1 MSTSSFG
8 EFIRL
13 CARRSRLLSIIA
25 AASFL
30 VVFLIVYAFSTVKYE
45 TTTSIMINSNSTA
58 ATLSDQ
64 NIKEELTSKTAAKCI
79 DIIQNS
85 TAVGTALEREKL
97 DYKAASFT
105 KNVSVVQTNESS
117 VLRITVLFPKD
128 DIGALSFTKTL
139 ADVACETIELQFAG
153 EYTAKELEQATIRK
167 TYSRF
172 FPAFRSGLAALI
184 IGLLGF
190 SVWQII
196 SLSLDKTIHTHDK
209 ITKFAKKTV
218 IASIPSKTR
227 SHNDVQNSNRISN
240 AYRILRSAVKYAEG
254 SPKSIAICS
263 PSPKDGRTSVAV
275 GLATALAE
283 TNAMVLLIEAD
294 MRRPSVKMQMR
305 IDSPFGLADLLLGKT
320 NLATTICKTSN
331 RNLYVITA
339 SNSSLTNVD
348 IADLLDSAI
357 MDELLEAV
365 YDQFDYI
372 IIDTPAVE
380 IVPDATSIS
389 GKVDCCV
396 VVAQY
401 GHTRSD
407 ELSSTIEM
415 LEGTGADVLGVVTVN
430 SPVRSGFMGSVS
442 NYYSGEAY
450 SPSRRA
456 GFAGRK

>member
-13 CARRSRLLSIIA
+13 CARRSKILSAIA
-25 AASFL
+25 AASFF
-30 VVFLIVYAFSTVKYE
+30 VVFIFVYSISTVKYE

-58 ATLSDQ
+58 ATLADQ

-85 TAVGTALEREKL
+85 TAVGAALEREKL
-97 DYKAASFT
+97 DYDPAAFT
-105 KNVSVVQTNESS
+105 KNVTVEQTNQSS
-117 VLRITVLFPKD
+117 VLRITVVFPKD
-128 DIGALSFTKTL
+128 DIEALSFTKTL
-139 ADVACETIELQFAG
+139 ADVACETVELQFSG
-153 EYTAKELEQATIRK
+153 DYTASSLEQATIRK
-167 TYSRF
+167 THSRLL
-172 FPAFRSGLAALI
+172 PAFRAGLISLAL
-184 IGLLGF
+184 GLLAF
-190 SVWQII
+190 TVWQII
-196 SLSLDKTIHTHDK
+196 SLSIDKTIHTHDK
-209 ITKFAKKTV
+209 ITKFTKKTV
-218 IASIPSKTR
+218 IAAIPSKTR
-227 SHNDVQNSNRISN
+227 SHNDLQGNNKISN
-240 AYRILRSAVKYAEG
+240 AYRILRSAVKYAEA
-254 SPKSIAICS
+254 SPKSIAVCS

-339 SNSSLTNVD
+339 SNSSLSNVD
-348 IADLLDSAI
+348 IADLLDSDI

-365 YDQFDYI
+365 YEQFDYI

-389 GKVDCCV
+389 GKVDSCV

-415 LEGTGADVLGVVTVN
+415 LEGTGARILGIVTVN
-430 SPVRSGFMGSVS
+430 TPMRSGFMGSVT
-442 NYYSGEAY
+442 NYYSGDSYTPAK
-450 SPSRRA
+450 PGFRA
-456 GFAGRK
+456 QK

>member
-1 MSTSSFG
+1 MSTSAFG

-13 CARRSRLLSIIA
+13 CARRIKILATIA
-25 AASFL
+25 AVSFL
-30 VVFLIVYAFSTVKYE
+30 AVFIIVYSVTTVKYE
-45 TTTSIMINSNSTA
+45 TTTSIIINSNSTA

-97 DYKAASFT
+97 DYDAASFT
-105 KNVSVVQTNESS
+105 ENVTVEQTNESS
-117 VLRITVLFPKD
+117 VLRITVIFPKD
-128 DIGALSFTKTL
+128 DIEALSFTKTL
-139 ADVACETIELQFAG
+139 ADVACETIALQFSG
-153 EYTAKELEQATIRK
+153 EYTANSLEQATIRK
-167 TYSRF
+167 TYSRLL
-172 FPAFRSGLAALI
+172 PSLQAGLIALLA
-184 IGLLGF
+184 GLVGF
-190 SVWQII
+190 MIWQII
-196 SLSLDKTIHTHDK
+196 SLSIDKTIHTHDK
-209 ITKFAKKTV
+209 ITRASKKTV
-218 IASIPSKTR
+218 IAAIPSKTR
-227 SHNDVQNSNRISN
+227 VHNDAQGSSKISN

-254 SPKSIAICS
+254 TPKSIAVCS

-320 NLATTICKTSN
+320 NLATTICKTAN
-331 RNLYVITA
+331 RNLYVITS
-339 SNSSLTNVD
+339 SNSSLSNVD
-348 IADLLDSAI
+348 IADLLDSDI

-380 IVPDATSIS
+380 LVPDATSIS

-415 LEGTGADVLGVVTVN
+415 LEGTGANLLGVVTVN
-430 SPVRSGFMGSVS
+430 TPTRAGFMGSVT
-442 NYYSGEAY
+442 NYYSGNSY
-450 SPSRRA
+450 TPRHGSRPNN
-456 GFAGRK
+456 